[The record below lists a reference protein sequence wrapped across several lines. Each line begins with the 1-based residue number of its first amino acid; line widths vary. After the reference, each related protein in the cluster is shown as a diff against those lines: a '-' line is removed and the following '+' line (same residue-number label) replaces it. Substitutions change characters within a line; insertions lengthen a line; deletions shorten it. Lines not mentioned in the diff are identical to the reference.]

1 MVEKVQTSVIRQ
13 VNSRGSAGKE
23 SASNAGDAVQPL
35 GWEAAHG
42 GANGNPSSI
51 LA

>member
-1 MVEKVQTSVIRQ
+1 MDAHYKGFPGS
-13 VNSRGSAGKE
+13 SAGKE